1 MTCRGQR
8 LLWSRLI
15 CESVRSHRDKL
26 RYENLFRQKSASSQQ
41 LDTAAANA
49 DALAATVALDKAP
62 RMSRNSIQLGGDLR
76 TSAALHRTI
85 ATWLKY
91 VCTVLHLEISSAAL
105 RG

>member
-1 MTCRGQR
+1 MTCCGQR

-62 RMSRNSIQLGGDLR
+62 RMSRNSIQLGGATYQR
-76 TSAALHRTI
+76 SAPPHHSHMAEVRVYRI
-85 ATWLKY
+85 AP
-91 VCTVLHLEISSAAL
+91 
-105 RG
+105 